1 MSEKPARQP
10 MTDGERE
17 ILFQVQQLQA
27 KWFDTLEM
35 CSNRE
40 YSHLQR
46 VQELAQSVR
55 SLTSEM
61 QAAHLA
67 AALTSAGNEA
77 DLTQWMPMNQAQ
89 MQQFKDECLDAVA
102 QCRSDIL
109 AMVRQMMALNKAIS
123 GLTQEV
129 RELRDHLTKDRLF

>member
-17 ILFQVQQLQA
+17 ILFQIQQLQA
-27 KWFDTLEM
+27 KWFDTIEM
-35 CSNRE
+35 CSHRE
-40 YSHLQR
+40 SYHRQR
-46 VQELAQSVR
+46 IEELTQNVQG
-55 SLTSEM
+55 LTNEI

-89 MQQFKDECLDAVA
+89 MQRFKDECLE
-102 QCRSDIL
+102 DIR
-109 AMVRQMMALNKAIS
+109 VYPN
-123 GLTQEV
+123 
-129 RELRDHLTKDRLF
+129 